1 MIVRARQIRE
11 GPNVGSYGIL
21 CMCVAGRADFQ
32 GLDLKLDGFAWRDC
46 TCPFFK
52 VKIRRTHSEDLF
64 IGMSTSQDYY
74 EKCCFLLPD
83 IYNLEVHLSG
93 IGRDIL
99 QFWARRKFSHTLL

>member
-1 MIVRARQIRE
+1 
-11 GPNVGSYGIL
+11 
-21 CMCVAGRADFQ
+21 
-32 GLDLKLDGFAWRDC
+32 
-46 TCPFFK
+46 
-52 VKIRRTHSEDLF
+52 
-64 IGMSTSQDYY
+64 MSTSQDYY